1 MMANENNFGSEIRN
15 IRQEKNF
22 TLRQTALQAKIDPGY
37 LSLLERGK
45 RNIPKPDTLKKL
57 AKGLRI
63 SENKIFEMAGLTTQ
77 LPDNMKRISNDDL
90 VNVPIIGEIACG
102 EPIIAEQNI
111 DGYLPIPHDNV
122 KDGNYF
128 VLKCRGDSM
137 EPTITNGSNVL
148 IREQPDA
155 DDGQIAAVLLDD
167 DTTATLKRIKHI
179 KDSVFLIPD
188 NPKYEPIVLNE
199 DKSGKI
205 IGIVKMEMKM
215 F

>member
-1 MMANENNFGSEIRN
+1 MDTKLFGNEIRK
-15 IRQEKNF
+15 IRKDKGFSLRKVEQRSGISF
-22 TLRQTALQAKIDPGY
+22 TFISK
-37 LSLLERGK
+37 LENGN
-45 RNIPKPDTLKKL
+45 RNIPKPETLRKL

-63 SENKIFEMAGLTTQ
+63 SEDEMFELAGITTL
-77 LPDNMKRISNDDL
+77 LPKNVTRISNDDL

-111 DGYLPIPHDNV
+111 DGYLPIPQDSV

-199 DKSGKI
+199 DKPGKI